1 MCFWTA
7 EPTPWRQQ
15 GQPISLYFKF
25 DVECGKYPGRPCGL
39 FTYQRLSA
47 GAQSE
52 STLIYRFQASIFLCC
67 LWLYLH
73 LKYSFNTAR
82 RSFPAQVICSILSKI
97 CLCRRPS
104 VSPGMCSRL
113 ICPSVIQCH
122 FTSMTDWSATVSVG
136 CIMGSTPGGLCT
148 LCMCMSACY
157 FSSVLPAIL
166 FDSLWGIHACCTIYM
181 HLEAYTY
188 TIVSSGCR
196 LMWLNT
202 LG

>member
-7 EPTPWRQQ
+7 EQTPWRQQ

-39 FTYQRLSA
+39 FTYQRLAA
-47 GAQSE
+47 GTQSE
-52 STLIYRFQASIFLCC
+52 STLIYRFQASSFLCC

-97 CLCRRPS
+97 CLCRHPS

-122 FTSMTDWSATVSVG
+122 FTSMTDRSATVSAG
-136 CIMGSTPGGLCT
+136 CIMGSTPGGLLHCV
-148 LCMCMSACY
+148 CAC
-157 FSSVLPAIL
+157 LHAIL
-166 FDSLWGIHACCTIYM
+166 AVCSQPYYFILSEEYIHVVLFICI
-181 HLEAYTY
+181 L
-188 TIVSSGCR
+188 R
-196 LMWLNT
+196 PT
-202 LG
+202 LILLCPRGVD